1 MRRANS
7 GLWLAPH
14 GQSNEQVARSSEA
27 FLWKPDG
34 SSASSTWEG
43 TYLIDP
49 SVPAAHEYLRE
60 LFTRLRGLGYSYFKI
75 DGQPVEKG
83 SIAVIPEKG
92 PTAGAEIKGGS
103 YQIPVETGPVL
114 GKSRVEIKATHKTGK
129 QIEAGSPFPPGTM
142 TDEIVLLEFK
152 NEDSLT
158 VDVKSGENEKDFS
171 LTSPA
176 KK

>member
-1 MRRANS
+1 MVLGSRRLVIAWFITFSAAVGCGGPS
-7 GLWLAPH
+7 GPERAELH
-14 GQSNEQVARSSEA
+14 GKV
-27 FLWKPDG
+27 
-34 SSASSTWEG
+34 T
-43 TYLIDP
+43 
-49 SVPAAHEYLRE
+49 
-60 LFTRLRGLGYSYFKI
+60 I
-75 DGQPVEKG
+75 DGQPVEQG

-103 YQIPVETGPVL
+103 YRIPAEAGPVL

-142 TDEIVLLEFK
+142 HDEVVSLEFK
-152 NEDSLT
+152 DEDSLT
-158 VDVKSGENEKDFS
+158 VDIKSGENEKDFN